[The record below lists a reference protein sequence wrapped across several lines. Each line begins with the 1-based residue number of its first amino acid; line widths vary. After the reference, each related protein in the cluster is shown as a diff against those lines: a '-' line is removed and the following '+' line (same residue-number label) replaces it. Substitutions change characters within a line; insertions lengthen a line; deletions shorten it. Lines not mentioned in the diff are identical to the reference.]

1 MTLWNIQRFKIMP
14 VCGSVRGGWSLFMS
28 VCVYIYVNSSILGG
42 YAAVGFTVCA
52 MTVCVVSLS

>member
-1 MTLWNIQRFKIMP
+1 MTLWNTQRFKIMP
-14 VCGSVRGGWSLFMS
+14 VCGSVGVAGPYLCL
-28 VCVYIYVNSSILGG
+28 CVYICQQQHIGV

>member
-1 MTLWNIQRFKIMP
+1 MTLWNTQRFKIMP
-14 VCGSVRGGWSLFMS
+14 VCGSVCGGLVFIY
-28 VCVYIYVNSSILGG
+28 VCVCIYVNSSILGG